1 MKINNNVDGVLGFR
15 TNLNLYL
22 INNDSKRKELG
33 IKAEDEE
40 EVEGV
45 TGDEE
50 VDGEADVGLSPNID
64 FAILDL
70 NSKVTNTVYRK
81 DEVEWII
88 VIFRE

>member
-1 MKINNNVDGVLGFR
+1 MM
-15 TNLNLYL
+15 
-22 INNDSKRKELG
+22 INNDSKRKNLG

-50 VDGEADVGLSPNID
+50 VDGDGEFNSNETDDGLLPNID

-70 NSKVTNTVYRK
+70 NSNVPNAVYRK

-88 VIFRE
+88 LILRE